1 MTGLELIKAPTTTA
15 GEIADIISE
24 HCPPVVPTD
33 CDHLS
38 CRECW
43 LAWLV
48 NGEPPKEKG
57 PSDEQTAPG
66 EEGLHPNLAEFL
78 PKEGETRKV
87 TTLGVKLLGEFYT
100 NERLLNYV
108 GASVFVQKSG
118 ASYEAITKSGESLG
132 AITPRRGGGQ

>member
-1 MTGLELIKAPTTTA
+1 MTGLELIKAPITTA

-24 HCPPVVPTD
+24 HCPPVVPAN

-66 EEGLHPNLAEFL
+66 EGGLHPNLVTFL
-78 PKEGETRKV
+78 KQHKHLLKV
-87 TTLGVKLLGEFYT
+87 L
-100 NERLLNYV
+100 
-108 GASVFVQKSG
+108 
-118 ASYEAITKSGESLG
+118 EAVREDVNSDDHGHIS
-132 AITPRRGGGQ
+132 Q